1 VLEARAAAHLAEAPV
16 RAVYVGA
23 ATRVRE
29 VLQAAHG
36 GASGATDDDDA
47 EADDADDD
55 DDGALAD
62 GAR

>member
-1 VLEARAAAHLAEAPV
+1 V

-36 GASGATDDDDA
+36 GATGAGDDDA
-47 EADDADDD
+47 DGDEVD

>member
-1 VLEARAAAHLAEAPV
+1 V

-29 VLQAAHG
+29 VLQAWQG
-36 GASGATDDDDA
+36 GASGAAEEEDA
-47 EADDADDD
+47 DEDDADDD
-55 DDGALAD
+55 GDLAD

>member
-1 VLEARAAAHLAEAPV
+1 VAEAPV
-16 RAVYVGA
+16 RAVYAGA

-36 GASGATDDDDA
+36 GATGAGEDDDA
-47 EADDADDD
+47 DGDEVD
-55 DDGALAD
+55 DDGARAD